1 VAATLF
7 QGTRRTVPHDVSLS
21 HSDKN
26 LQILHF
32 HKFPKAINIMRQ
44 GLTLEYGNDCA
55 SHGNW
60 NVVVITAKG
69 LGTVFVKKQK
79 IFTFQPPSNRGL
91 AQTGLFETENE
102 KNT

>member
-1 VAATLF
+1 MMF
-7 QGTRRTVPHDVSLS
+7 FF
-21 HSDKN
+21 HSEKN
-26 LQILHF
+26 LQILHSNYF
-32 HKFPKAINIMRQ
+32 SKAINIMRQ

-69 LGTVFVKKQK
+69 LGTVFVKKK
-79 IFTFQPPSNRGL
+79 IFTFQFPSNRGL
-91 AQTGLFETENE
+91 AQTGLFATENE